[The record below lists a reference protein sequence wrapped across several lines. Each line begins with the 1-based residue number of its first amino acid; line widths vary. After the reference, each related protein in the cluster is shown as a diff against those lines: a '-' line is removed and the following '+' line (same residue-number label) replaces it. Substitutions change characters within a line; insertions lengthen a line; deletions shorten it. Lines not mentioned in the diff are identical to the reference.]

1 MTMTDSRSTSIAEV
15 TPKAEDKGKDIV
27 NDFLKY
33 HTLDPNS
40 VEDCFDGLSHAVVSL
55 HDYRYYCKATIVNQE
70 LHRLASADK
79 NEKECL

>member
-1 MTMTDSRSTSIAEV
+1 VFASQKEYQNKPMTMTDSRSTRIAEV

-40 VEDCFDGLSHAVVSL
+40 VEDCFDGLSHAVLSL
-55 HDYRYYCKATIVNQE
+55 HKQ
-70 LHRLASADK
+70 RLQIK
-79 NEKECL
+79 NSVG